1 MVDDTPDT
9 DEEDAGRRAAAP
21 DDDRAD
27 GEADAPSVANPFG
40 DDPVVDAG
48 ADDDAPDGDAADAA
62 PSADDRAS
70 RGDAPFGD
78 LARRV
83 EERRHGPSESES
95 ESDPESDPFETVD
108 VGEVDEDDLWASL
121 GEESAAASA
130 ASLDAAESV
139 DGAAGE
145 ANGRP
150 EHVVDKRA
158 YCQRCPF
165 LSAPPAVACGHEGST
180 IVEAVDGDR
189 FRVRGCPMVTEEE
202 PELRGRRR
210 RRAGRRGR
218 DRRPARRRRR
228 RRRTHR
234 RGRRRRGRPRRRPRP
249 RRLPRRRRVSHTGRG
264 ALPPDHAVL

>member
-189 FRVRGCPMVTEEE
+189 FRVRGCPMVTEEGS
-202 PELRGRRR
+202 PNFAAV
-210 RRAGRRGR
+210 AGGA
-218 DRRPARRRRR
+218 PAGGDE
-228 RRRTHR
+228 TDAPP
-234 RGRRRRGRPRRRPRP
+234 GVGGDAGA
-249 RRLPRRRRVSHTGRG
+249 HTGVDDG
-264 ALPPDHAVL
+264 DEVAPGVDLDPDDFLDDDA